1 MNRRE
6 LLAAAA
12 GTLIGVGAGERA
24 WAADA
29 VFPGKEW
36 ETATP
41 ASQHLTEPGLQAI
54 RDLMQQTG
62 TRAGLVVRGGKIV
75 SEWFWEEATTLT
87 RFPVYSCTKSFASV
101 ACGFLEAD
109 GKLKLDQPAAD
120 FIPAWKEDD
129 RKAVLV
135 RHLLTMSSGQ
145 SKDEQTMYASSDK
158 IGFALAQKLQAPP
171 GTKWDYNN
179 IGCCAL
185 SAVIAKAAGEEMSAY
200 LRRKLYVPLGI
211 TQYSHEESSGH
222 TVPYTGLEIT
232 ARDMARFGLFLRH
245 EGRWKGKQLLPA
257 SYVQAASTSSQELNK
272 GYGYLFWVNAA
283 GNYKDSPRDAFLAR
297 GAYGNE
303 LLIIP
308 SRDLVIVRL
317 LGTKPNAGI
326 DVNKL
331 GALAVAACSA

>member
-12 GTLIGVGAGERA
+12 GTMIVGTGMRA
-24 WAADA
+24 HAADA
-29 VFPGKEW
+29 VFPGKDW

-41 ASQHLTEPGLQAI
+41 AAQNLTEPGLQAI
-54 RDLMQQTG
+54 HDLMQQTG
-62 TRAGLVVRGGKIV
+62 TKAGLVVRGGKVV
-75 SEWFWEEATTLT
+75 SEWFWEDASALT

-101 ACGFLEAD
+101 ACGFLEAE

-145 SKDEQTMYASSDK
+145 SKDEQTMYASNDK

-179 IGCCAL
+179 VGCCAL

-211 TQYSHEESSGH
+211 SQYSHEESSGH

-257 SYVQAASTSSQELNK
+257 SYVQAASNSSQELNK
-272 GYGYLFWVNAA
+272 GYGYLFWVNTA
-283 GNYKDSPRDAFLAR
+283 GAYKDSPHDMFLAR

-303 LLIIP
+303 LMMIP
-308 SRDLVIVRL
+308 SRDLVVVRL
-317 LGTKPNAGI
+317 LGTKPNSGI

>member
-12 GTLIGVGAGERA
+12 GMMVGVGAGEQARA
-24 WAADA
+24 AEA

-36 ETATP
+36 EVASPATQGMTD
-41 ASQHLTEPGLQAI
+41 AGLSAV

-62 TRAGLVVRGGKIV
+62 TKAGLVVRGGKIV
-75 SEWFWEEATTLT
+75 AEWFWEDANALT
-87 RFPVYSCTKSFASV
+87 RFPVYSCTKSYASV
-101 ACGFLEAD
+101 ACGFLEAE

-129 RKAVLV
+129 RKGVLV
-135 RHLLTMSSGQ
+135 RHLLSMTSGQ
-145 SKDEQTMYASSDK
+145 SKDEQTMYASNDK
-158 IGFALAQKLQAPP
+158 VGFALAQKLQSPP

-200 LRRKLYVPLGI
+200 LRRKLYVPLGMS
-211 TQYSHEESSGH
+211 QYSHEESSGH

-245 EGRWKGKQLLPA
+245 EGSWKGKQLLPA
-257 SYVQAASTSSQELNK
+257 NYVQRATTSSQELNK
-272 GYGYLFWVNAA
+272 GYGYLFWVNTA

-303 LLIIP
+303 LMMIP
-308 SRDLVIVRL
+308 SKDLVIVRL

-331 GALAVAACSA
+331 GALAVAACA